1 MIRDAHKAQE
11 AMHEAALAMKNEQW
25 GEAERSL
32 QEVQGLVAQLL
43 REVGDK
49 TQEALRAP
57 KPDERDRE

>member
-25 GEAERSL
+25 GEAQRSL
-32 QEVQGLVAQLL
+32 QHVQELVAQLL

-49 TQEALRAP
+49 TQEALMAP